1 MNIKTIVYT
10 ALLAGFAMGSAQI
23 YAQLPRDPQEV
34 LRELGHTP
42 GMKAKEEKEKA
53 KQATNKELSI
63 VNEKVIILA
72 EELNQAKKQQN
83 NDQIALNDCYA
94 EEENELK
101 KLYFFQRFFQPCKTD
116 CSALAINY
124 CGYPVDKEYWTDPYA
139 KDLGGSYNEYIQAK
153 RQYDKAFFDY
163 DYFKSQNSK
172 CNTVDCFN
180 SLLEKLQK
188 WNQEN

>member
-1 MNIKTIVYT
+1 
-10 ALLAGFAMGSAQI
+10 
-23 YAQLPRDPQEV
+23 
-34 LRELGHTP
+34 
-42 GMKAKEEKEKA
+42 MKAKEEKEKA
-53 KQATNKELSI
+53 KEATDKELSI

-72 EELNQAKKQQN
+72 KKLNQARKQQDKN
-83 NDQIALNDCYA
+83 QIALNDCYA
-94 EEENELK
+94 EQENEEK